1 MTKITPIILVLILT
15 SSGLFHDKQT
25 VAQTKKK
32 LLVDLIDLVTLG
44 ITKSEALKVFEEV
57 EPKPKKI
64 TTNIYAVTEKTTNE
78 RGDEAL
84 IVGIFTFCSDK
95 LVASQGLFLIKDEKL
110 ANDAFSEVKSEIQRT
125 YSFGWEESCVTT
137 DACMWKQPN
146 LKYSVSLI
154 KTLSPD
160 KGVPVIQM
168 TRRFDGLMDTPC
180 LESIKKE
187 LPQAIKKLFGN

>member
-95 LVASQGLFLIKDEKL
+95 LVVSQGQFLIKDKEL
-110 ANDAFSEVKSEIQRT
+110 AHAAFSDVKSEI
-125 YSFGWEESCVTT
+125 
-137 DACMWKQPN
+137 
-146 LKYSVSLI
+146 
-154 KTLSPD
+154 
-160 KGVPVIQM
+160 
-168 TRRFDGLMDTPC
+168 
-180 LESIKKE
+180 
-187 LPQAIKKLFGN
+187 